1 METKARGINIKH
13 FKPPWIYLLNSAT
26 KKFMLRCTSPS
37 WVPVHCKNT
46 NTHFSGHLELNRQGF
61 TSNLHFKS
69 STATVLLSEVLRVHK
84 KSAFK
89 TTAIRHWFLK
99 TDAWYNCVG
108 LLLEEVIFLPVHV
121 VLITAREIR
130 TTACYW
136 VKIDNLL
143 WLSAIPSLPWVSLQ
157 SKTDHQPQEDKP
169 WITDAFIIEVIS
181 SFL

>member
-1 METKARGINIKH
+1 METKAQGINIKH
-13 FKPPWIYLLNSAT
+13 FKPLWIYFLNTAT

-37 WVPVHCKNT
+37 WVPVHCKTT

-61 TSNLHFKS
+61 TLNLNFKTSNG
-69 STATVLLSEVLRVHK
+69 EVLRLLK
-84 KSAFK
+84 KSAFR
-89 TTAIRHWFLK
+89 TAAIRHRLLK

-108 LLLEEVIFLPVHV
+108 LLLEEVIFLPVPV

-130 TTACYW
+130 TTARCW

-157 SKTDHQPQEDKP
+157 SNADHQPREDKP
-169 WITDAFIIEVIS
+169 
-181 SFL
+181 